1 MTTHLPVPGHACAE
15 PPQFMGLLPG
25 TVWLE
30 LIAAVGFEPLVV
42 FFEHISYSDTGH
54 EVFLV
59 LRSVANEGA

>member
-1 MTTHLPVPGHACAE
+1 
-15 PPQFMGLLPG
+15 MGLLPG